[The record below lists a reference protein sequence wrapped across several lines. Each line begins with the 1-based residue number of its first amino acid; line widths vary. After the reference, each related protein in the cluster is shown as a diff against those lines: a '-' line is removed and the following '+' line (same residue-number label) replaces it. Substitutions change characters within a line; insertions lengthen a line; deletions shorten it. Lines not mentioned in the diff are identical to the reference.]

1 MKSTF
6 AYQGR
11 FQASKQIPMA
21 EGDGFGYLTDTKPK
35 RGVIPILRVNAILK
49 KLLQTA
55 SVKISI
61 DGDGTRVS
69 FSELFFYCVHCLST
83 GRSNPS
89 RP

>member
-21 EGDGFGYLTDTKPK
+21 DGDGFGYLTDTKPK

-55 SVKISI
+55 SVKISTMAM
-61 DGDGTRVS
+61 GQE
-69 FSELFFYCVHCLST
+69 FLFLNCFFIAFIV
-83 GRSNPS
+83 
-89 RP
+89 